1 MTRDEMVSILV
12 GYLERKK
19 PIHDLDGVQELDY
32 MQAGY
37 VDSLGF
43 MKFLLFVEDRF
54 DVEFDDE
61 EIGSDAFRTLGGLVG
76 LIKNKQDEKQGML
89 VQDVAN
95 P

>member
-19 PIHDLDGVQELDY
+19 PIHDLDAVQELDY

-43 MKFLLFVEDRF
+43 MKFLLYVEEQF
-54 DVEFDDE
+54 GVEFEDDE
-61 EIGSDAFRTLGGLVG
+61 IASGAFRTISGLVG
-76 LIKNKQDEKQGML
+76 LIEKKRGGNT
-89 VQDVAN
+89 AC
-95 P
+95 